1 LFSWFSINIYNKIK
15 QLKNSRLNN
24 IIKKALKEESLTG
37 NATAASVYGH
47 VNPSFTFKSRGP
59 QPGRIY
65 SPGFNYESKGPLGV
79 SYFMEDDGEG
89 PNPWAICTTSLGLE
103 GKKRKDYTQTEKS
116 NYEKC
121 VLSIKKEVKENHI
134 KRIAKKVI
142 NEQNYYPS
150 ANPWNVN
157 PLQQCQNCMWFVNN
171 AAQQGLN
178 WSFADCQ
185 TPCGSPTTALYDG
198 QLDCQMCKMWFP
210 QNLWST
216 KCSTLC
222 SSAWYNMWEINPC
235 FRCNNNPKSPTFN
248 QPNPNLNLPA
258 NVVEVLNYSSWGKS
272 QGPCP
277 SGAEKDWPDLNMGK
291 GCEIQQKIDKVDFD
305 TPKGVT
311 EPVKPLGVDKVHD
324 GPRDY
329 EPSNNDMMES
339 DLRRIVNKVINEQET
354 TYRDGDSGKKV
365 QSSVQLDVITGYLS
379 DIFLIVQNL
388 ENNLS
393 RRWQ

>member
-134 KRIAKKVI
+134 KRI
-142 NEQNYYPS
+142 
-150 ANPWNVN
+150 
-157 PLQQCQNCMWFVNN
+157 
-171 AAQQGLN
+171 
-178 WSFADCQ
+178 
-185 TPCGSPTTALYDG
+185 
-198 QLDCQMCKMWFP
+198 
-210 QNLWST
+210 
-216 KCSTLC
+216 
-222 SSAWYNMWEINPC
+222 
-235 FRCNNNPKSPTFN
+235 
-248 QPNPNLNLPA
+248 
-258 NVVEVLNYSSWGKS
+258 
-272 QGPCP
+272 
-277 SGAEKDWPDLNMGK
+277 
-291 GCEIQQKIDKVDFD
+291 
-305 TPKGVT
+305 
-311 EPVKPLGVDKVHD
+311 
-324 GPRDY
+324 
-329 EPSNNDMMES
+329 
-339 DLRRIVNKVINEQET
+339 VNKVINEQET